1 MTICVFRAAAFA
13 ISLVCPVAALSAT
26 GPTQAEL
33 DAASERTEWLLPN
46 HDYAGTRYV
55 RLNQIRPENASQ
67 LRPVC
72 IYQASDLGR
81 ALTNPLV
88 YQGVMYITTAQATIA
103 LDAASCDLKWRHD
116 WKQKGKEAMMPGV
129 GSVYRTRG
137 AALKDGRLIRST
149 SDGYLIA
156 LEAETGKVAWER
168 QVVDA
173 EKFEVLGMAP
183 LAFEDLVIIGA
194 GISEFGVRGWIGA
207 FRMADGSPAWR
218 FDAVPG
224 PGQPGSETWSDPNE
238 MARGGGGVWL
248 TPALDR
254 ATGTLY
260 LATGNPVPDFY
271 GDTRQGDNLYTA
283 AMVVLD
289 ARTGALKWH
298 RQIVPHDLHDWD
310 LTVTS
315 PLYSATIGGRERA
328 IVTVAGKDG
337 YVRAFDR
344 STQEELFSAPVAR
357 VENADAKPT
366 VDGVYVCPGVLG
378 GVQWGP
384 PALDPARKSV
394 FVPAVDWCG
403 VFKKTDELR
412 YVPGQLYM
420 GGSFTYDPVDKS
432 RGRLTAV
439 DASSGAIRWEYRSKR
454 PMVAAVTATSGGVI
468 FTGELTGHFLALD
481 ASDGHALYR
490 FNVGAPVAGGV
501 ATYSVNGQQYVAVVS
516 GMVAA
521 FWKAQPGATTIV
533 VFGLP

>member
-1 MTICVFRAAAFA
+1 MKISVLCAAAIA
-13 ISLVCPVAALSAT
+13 IRFVYPVCALAAA
-26 GPTQAEL
+26 GPTQDEL
-33 DAASERTEWLLPN
+33 DGADEGTEWLLPN

-55 RLNQIRPENASQ
+55 KLNQIRPENASQ

-88 YQGVMYITTAQATIA
+88 YRGVMYITTAQATVA

-116 WKQKGKEAMMPGV
+116 WKTKSKEALMAGV
-129 GSVYRTRG
+129 GSVYRSRG
-137 AALKDGRLIRST
+137 AALKDGYVIRST

-156 LEAETGKVAWER
+156 LEADTGRVAWER
-168 QVVDA
+168 QLVDA

-183 LAFEDLVIIGA
+183 LVLEDSVIIGA
-194 GISEFGVRGWIGA
+194 GLSEFGVRGWIGA
-207 FRMADGSPAWR
+207 FQLTSGRPVWR

-248 TPALDR
+248 TPTLDR
-254 ATGTLY
+254 ATGSLY
-260 LATGNPVPDFY
+260 VATGNPVPNFH
-271 GDTRQGDNLYTA
+271 GDTRLGANLYTDS
-283 AMVVLD
+283 VIVLD
-289 ARTGALKWH
+289 AATGALKWY
-298 RQIVPHDLHDWD
+298 RQIVPHDLHDRD

-315 PLYSATIGGRERA
+315 PLYFANIAGRERA

-337 YVRAFDR
+337 YLRAFDR
-344 STQEELFSAPVAR
+344 ATREELFSVPVAR
-357 VENADAKPT
+357 IENADSEPT
-366 VDGVYVCPGVLG
+366 QEGVHVCPGYLG

-384 PALDPARKSV
+384 PALDPVRKSV

-403 VFKKTDELR
+403 VFRKADELR
-412 YVPGQLYM
+412 YVHGQFYM
-420 GGSFTYDPVDKS
+420 GGSFTYDPIDKS
-432 RGRLTAV
+432 QGRLTAV
-439 DASSGAIRWEYRSKR
+439 DASSGAIRWEYQSKR

-481 ASDGHALYR
+481 ADNGRALYR

-501 ATYSVNGQQYVAVVS
+501 ITYLADGKQYTAVVS
-516 GMVAA
+516 GMVSA
-521 FWKAQPGATTIV
+521 FWRAQPGATTIV